1 MNKNKYLQ
9 ELTSQE
15 IKNSLITDMH
25 MLYDGSWVPDWDSI
39 ESHIDLIKELH
50 QRTATQDTD
59 MPTEKYTWGYRMKEE
74 NKIKLTSKQID
85 YLANFFEE
93 DLHNLCPYVIDY
105 RQLVEDGINTYNKR
119 GLND

>member
-1 MNKNKYLQ
+1 
-9 ELTSQE
+9 
-15 IKNSLITDMH
+15 
-25 MLYDGSWVPDWDSI
+25 
-39 ESHIDLIKELH
+39 
-50 QRTATQDTD
+50 

-105 RQLVEDGINTYNKR
+105 GQLVEDGINTYNKR

>member
-50 QRTATQDTD
+50 QRTAT
-59 MPTEKYTWGYRMKEE
+59 
-74 NKIKLTSKQID
+74 
-85 YLANFFEE
+85 
-93 DLHNLCPYVIDY
+93 
-105 RQLVEDGINTYNKR
+105 
-119 GLND
+119 